1 MDSEY
6 NNIKQKIDQQAY
18 SFKIYLK
25 EFLLDQKTWEL
36 LNLIALQTDIYIF
49 SGVIRN
55 FLLGYLENRDLDIVV
70 RNIDKLILP
79 KKYWNHIQLEK
90 NSFGGYKVKIGQL
103 TVDAWDIKNTWGVQK
118 LQLRDTPYSLIN
130 TAFFNFSAFS
140 KFLVES

>member
-79 KKYWNHIQLEK
+79 KNYWNHIQLEK
-90 NSFGGYKVKIGQL
+90 K
-103 TVDAWDIKNTWGVQK
+103 
-118 LQLRDTPYSLIN
+118 
-130 TAFFNFSAFS
+130 
-140 KFLVES
+140 

>member
-90 NSFGGYKVKIGQL
+90 IVL
-103 TVDAWDIKNTWGVQK
+103 VDIKLKSDN
-118 LQLRDTPYSLIN
+118 
-130 TAFFNFSAFS
+130 
-140 KFLVES
+140 

>member
-79 KKYWNHIQLEK
+79 KN
-90 NSFGGYKVKIGQL
+90 IGIIYNL
-103 TVDAWDIKNTWGVQK
+103 KK
-118 LQLRDTPYSLIN
+118 
-130 TAFFNFSAFS
+130 
-140 KFLVES
+140 